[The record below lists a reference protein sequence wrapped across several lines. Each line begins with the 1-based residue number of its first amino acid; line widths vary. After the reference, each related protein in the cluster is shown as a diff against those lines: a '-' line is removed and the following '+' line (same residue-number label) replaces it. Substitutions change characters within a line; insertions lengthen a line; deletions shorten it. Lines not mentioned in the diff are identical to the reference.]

1 LFQACLRA
9 VCYAVRSVLATL
21 TQHSGTPAPLIVVT
35 GGMSRSDAWVQM
47 LADATG
53 TRALL
58 RPLDAINGRAGAVLV
73 TGERPA
79 LPGYGTSDAGERTF
93 IPVPAAEPG
102 HATGFARYQELYRV
116 TQLELSM
123 ARA

>member
-1 LFQACLRA
+1 MRFAFKTSPQN
-9 VCYAVRSVLATL
+9 T
-21 TQHSGTPAPLIVVT
+21 T
-35 GGMSRSDAWVQM
+35 WVQM

-58 RPLDAINGRAGAVLV
+58 RPLEAINGRAGAVLV

-79 LPGYGTSDAGERTF
+79 LPGSGTADAAERTF
-93 IPVPAAEPG
+93 IPVPAAGPG
-102 HATGFARYQELYRV
+102 HATGFARYQELYRAA
-116 TQLELSM
+116 QLELSM